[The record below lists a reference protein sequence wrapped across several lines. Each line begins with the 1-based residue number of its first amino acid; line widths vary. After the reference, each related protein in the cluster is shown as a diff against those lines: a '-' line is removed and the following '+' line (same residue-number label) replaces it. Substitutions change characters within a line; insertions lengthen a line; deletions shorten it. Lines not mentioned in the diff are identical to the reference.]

1 MTREQIIDRLRK
13 NESALRE
20 RGIVHASLFGS
31 RARGEERPGSDID
44 VMIEIDPDA
53 PIGVW
58 EYVGLKRYVA
68 SLFKGRVDVVS
79 RDALKPHVRPSA
91 ERDALSAF

>member
-1 MTREQIIDRLRK
+1 
-13 NESALRE
+13 
-20 RGIVHASLFGS
+20 
-31 RARGEERPGSDID
+31 
-44 VMIEIDPDA
+44 MIEIDPDA